1 MRVLVESGYLWMG
14 ATSIECEFET
24 TLAEL
29 AELFFRKE
37 DKELEK
43 FVFNR
48 KLYPDEFPEE
58 TLRDMHV
65 SLEDCGMLHG
75 SKLMAIF
82 NEGKPLPKLKI
93 TSNDHIRDFDKEK
106 KYIELGKQSVKTQEA
121 LSRRRDEFECTRP
134 LPVGWTRHKGDV
146 TTTKPGVWYYAHEGF
161 GVANHDD
168 ATRQWKYP
176 TQEQTDEMEAVAELM
191 KLTADEL
198 KAHAGSMGL
207 EYKDCI
213 LKQQIVERVRGKV
226 NSDKKKAQEENVS
239 AVEIAEAN

>member
-29 AELFFRKE
+29 AELFFLKE

-58 TLRDMHV
+58 SLRDMHV

-75 SKLMAIF
+75 AKLMAIF

-93 TSNDHIRDFDKEK
+93 TTNDNIRDFEKEN
-106 KYIELGKQSVKTQEA
+106 KYIELGKEAVAIEEA
-121 LSRRRDEFECTRP
+121 LVKRRDQYECTRE
-134 LPVGWTRHKGDV
+134 LPKGWSRHKGDG
-146 TTTKPGVWYYAHEGF
+146 TTKKPGVWYYAHPGF

-168 ATRQWKYP
+168 ETKQWKFP
-176 TQEQTDEMEAVAELM
+176 TQDQTDEMEAVAELM
-191 KLTADEL
+191 KLTAEEL
-198 KAHAGSMGL
+198 KELAASLDL

-213 LKQQIVERVRGKV
+213 LKQQIVERVRGKII
-226 NSDKKKAQEENVS
+226 NAKRAAEKEKPSIEEM
-239 AVEIAEAN
+239 